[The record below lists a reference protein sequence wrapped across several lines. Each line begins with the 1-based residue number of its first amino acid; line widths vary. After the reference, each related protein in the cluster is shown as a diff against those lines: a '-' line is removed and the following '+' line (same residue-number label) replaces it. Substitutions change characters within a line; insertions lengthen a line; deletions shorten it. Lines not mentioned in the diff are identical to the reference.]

1 MVRVVVF
8 LAAIVAAGCSSPPAT
23 PAASPAPPASTPT
36 PTATLTPAATQT
48 PTPTPVPPTATVPP
62 QTATRVPP
70 TATRARPPSPT
81 AAPTPAAPPAT
92 TTQPPA
98 APGTPG
104 TAPPAGQQTPQF
116 LAVIGAAPGGR
127 ASVAVQTTPGAYC
140 SISYVTPLGNVSE
153 AASLVP
159 KNADA
164 SGSVNWT
171 WLIGGNTRRGTGT
184 VRVTCN
190 GASVSS
196 PIPIG

>member
-1 MVRVVVF
+1 MVWVVVV
-8 LAAIVAAGCSSPPAT
+8 LAAVLAAGCSSPPA
-23 PAASPAPPASTPT
+23 SPAPPASTLT
-36 PTATLTPAATQT
+36 PTVTLTPAATQT
-48 PTPTPVPPTATVPP
+48 PTPTPVPPTAT
-62 QTATRVPP
+62 RVPP
-70 TATRARPPSPT
+70 TATRPPPRT
-81 AAPTPAAPPAT
+81 ATAVPTPATPPAT
-92 TTQPPA
+92 ATQPPA

-153 AASLVP
+153 AAALAP

-171 WLIGGNTRRGTGT
+171 WVIGGNTRRGAGT

-196 PIPIG
+196 PIQIG